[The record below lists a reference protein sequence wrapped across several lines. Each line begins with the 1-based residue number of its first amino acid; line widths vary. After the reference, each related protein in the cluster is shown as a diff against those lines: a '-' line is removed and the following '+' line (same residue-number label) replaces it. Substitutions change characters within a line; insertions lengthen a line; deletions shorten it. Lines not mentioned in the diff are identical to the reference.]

1 MIFDFLNIV
10 CSRHF
15 RLTRAFHVSVWWKW
29 FLTGNFRSYV
39 FLNLLR
45 FSNEWW
51 FLSTSK
57 FLKFVFSLFRTFN
70 FIVVASGCKT
80 GYYNL
85 PIFISFVKLI
95 VVMNINVQS
104 NVRSQNGSC
113 DWTAPVV
120 DSCNFLRFY
129 FPPRS
134 LESLSVFFPSTFKFG
149 VIWGIW
155 GNSHCNRPFSKIL

>member
-1 MIFDFLNIV
+1 MCQCDE
-10 CSRHF
+10 SD
-15 RLTRAFHVSVWWKW
+15 
-29 FLTGNFRSYV
+29 FLTGNFSHKFSSTCCAFRMNDDFCPPRRFKSLYSR
-39 FLNLLR
+39 FCALLT
-45 FSNEWW
+45 
-51 FLSTSK
+51 L
-57 FLKFVFSLFRTFN
+57 
-70 FIVVASGCKT
+70 VVTSGCKT

-104 NVRSQNGSC
+104 KVRSQNGSC

-129 FPPRS
+129 CPPRS
-134 LESLSVFFPSTFKFG
+134 LESLSVFFPSTFKFIQG
-149 VIWGIW
+149 QAC